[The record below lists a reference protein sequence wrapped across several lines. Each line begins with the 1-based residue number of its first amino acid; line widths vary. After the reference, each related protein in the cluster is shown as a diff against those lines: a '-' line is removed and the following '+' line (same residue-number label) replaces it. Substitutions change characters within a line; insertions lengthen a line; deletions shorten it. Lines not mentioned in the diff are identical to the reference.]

1 MKLSNKYK
9 LNVDITSCN
18 LLKLFLV
25 SYSLKVSYMKD
36 KPSVYAGENKE
47 ELPDE
52 DTSEGRKKMEFIM
65 KLSKLIL
72 TTLAAAAVIGFAGC
86 KGDDEDQHDILNIS
100 GDTASVCYT
109 NTSGITYR
117 GFRTLKTKHTDAVA
131 VFTLG
136 NAEQTDEPRTGVFG
150 FVFDLQKNKEATDKT
165 GAKKTVYDFT
175 AVSLRKNG
183 DDVQCYVSRFKGVDP
198 NQMDGGNNFKDV
210 EGNELTE
217 AGKTIGNHTAKEEV
231 ILKGYSGAYA
241 KINPPN
247 DGWSYSNGGIQVA
260 VEVKA
265 IENGYTVAFYDG
277 NAVSTRSYKVE
288 DIKDD
293 DGKTKKIRTGQ
304 IDENAVPVNF
314 VGNVKGTSL
323 SITGVDKCSW
333 SGTDNQ
339 QKMGFYAAVYPG
351 KTLVGSLRLPY
362 ILNEDEVVEWED

>member
-1 MKLSNKYK
+1 
-9 LNVDITSCN
+9 
-18 LLKLFLV
+18 
-25 SYSLKVSYMKD
+25 
-36 KPSVYAGENKE
+36 VYAGENKE

-150 FVFDLQKNKEATDKT
+150 FVFDLQKNENATDANGT
-165 GAKKTVYDFT
+165 KKTVYDFT

-183 DDVQCYVSRFKGVDP
+183 NDVQCYVSRFKGVDP
-198 NQMDGGNNFKDV
+198 DKMDGGNNFKDV
-210 EGNELTE
+210 EGNELTT

-231 ILKGYSGAYA
+231 ILKGDGNSAYA
-241 KINPPN
+241 TINPPA
-247 DGWSYSNGGIQVA
+247 GESFTTVNGGVQVA

-304 IDENAVPVNF
+304 IDENAEPVKF
-314 VGNVKGTSL
+314 AGNVSGTSL
-323 SITGVDKCSW
+323 SITGKDKCSW
-333 SGTDNQ
+333 AGTEKNQ

>member
-1 MKLSNKYK
+1 
-9 LNVDITSCN
+9 
-18 LLKLFLV
+18 
-25 SYSLKVSYMKD
+25 MKD

-47 ELPDE
+47 EQPDE

-136 NAEQTDEPRTGVFG
+136 NAEQTYEPRTGVFG
-150 FVFDLQKNKEATDKT
+150 FVFDLQKDKEYKDNN
-165 GAKKTVYDFT
+165 GNKKTVYNFT

-183 DDVQCYVSRFKGVDP
+183 NDVQCYVSRFEGVDP
-198 NQMDGGNNFKDV
+198 LQMDGGNNFKDV
-210 EGNELTE
+210 TGAELSTEGNQ
-217 AGKTIGNHTAKEEV
+217 IGPEGNKKTAKETE
-231 ILKGYSGAYA
+231 ILKGSSGAYA
-241 KINPPN
+241 KINPPTG
-247 DGWSYSNGGIQVA
+247 GWSSFNGGAQVA

-265 IENGYTVAFYDG
+265 NNDGTYTVKFYDS
-277 NAVSTRSYKVE
+277 NAVSKIKYKDEVINE
-288 DIKDD
+288 EGNGQTVTIK
-293 DGKTKKIRTGQ
+293 TGQ
-304 IDENAVPVNF
+304 IEAGATPLEFAGDTNGSSLTVPASWA
-314 VGNVKGTSL
+314 TSGE
-323 SITGVDKCSW
+323 S
-333 SGTDNQ
+333 NQ